1 MKSILLITT
10 GGTIASSNN
19 GQGLVPTSSSNEI
32 LNMINKIASEYD
44 VSTMDLFS
52 LDSSNIQMEEWQKM
66 AETIYLEHK
75 KYDGIVLTHGTDTMA
90 YTGSVLSFM
99 LQNVPIPIV
108 LTGSQLPLHHPM
120 TDGIEN
126 LRTAFAMAASEIPG
140 VFIAFN
146 RKVMLATRAV
156 KVRTTSFDAFESV
169 NADYIA
175 TVDSRGLVIHK
186 ELLPTIQGDFIL
198 RNDICSDV
206 FLIKLIPGMNP
217 NIFDALL
224 SMNIKGVVIEAFG
237 AGGVQY
243 LRRDITNKL
252 SKLVDNNISVV
263 VCSQCLYERSD
274 FSIYE
279 VGQKVLAQGVIE
291 GMDMTSEAAICKL
304 MWGLAYYRS
313 TQEIKELFNT
323 NLVGEVHLI

>member
-175 TVDSRGLVIHK
+175 PVDSRGLVIHK
-186 ELLPTIQGDFIL
+186 E
-198 RNDICSDV
+198 
-206 FLIKLIPGMNP
+206 
-217 NIFDALL
+217 
-224 SMNIKGVVIEAFG
+224 
-237 AGGVQY
+237 
-243 LRRDITNKL
+243 
-252 SKLVDNNISVV
+252 
-263 VCSQCLYERSD
+263 
-274 FSIYE
+274 
-279 VGQKVLAQGVIE
+279 
-291 GMDMTSEAAICKL
+291 
-304 MWGLAYYRS
+304 
-313 TQEIKELFNT
+313 
-323 NLVGEVHLI
+323 

>member
-10 GGTIASSNN
+10 GGTIASTNN
-19 GQGLVPTSSSNEI
+19 GEGLAPTSSSKEI
-32 LNMINKIASEYD
+32 LKMINKIASEYD

-66 AETIYLEHK
+66 AEAIYLEHK
-75 KYDGIVLTHGTDTMA
+75 QYDGIVLTHGTDTMA
-90 YTGSVLSFM
+90 YTGSILSFM
-99 LQNVPIPIV
+99 LQNVPIPVV
-108 LTGSQLPLHHPM
+108 LTGSQLPLSDPM
-120 TDGIEN
+120 SDGIEN
-126 LRTAFAMAASEIPG
+126 LRTAFAMAASEMPG

-169 NADYIA
+169 NADYVA
-175 TVDSRGLVIHK
+175 TVDSRGLVINK
-186 ELLPTIQGDFIL
+186 SVVPTIKGEFIL
-198 RNDICSDV
+198 RNDICPDV

-217 NIFDALL
+217 SIFDSLQ
-224 SMNIKGVVIEAFG
+224 SMNIKGIVIEAFG

-243 LRRDITNKL
+243 LRRDITRKL
-252 SKLVDNNISVV
+252 SKLVSQNISVV

-279 VGQKVLAQGVIE
+279 VGKKVLEQGVIE
-291 GMDMTSEAAICKL
+291 GFDMTSEAAICKL
-304 MWGLAYYRS
+304 MWGLAYHNNCD
-313 TQEIKELFNT
+313 EIRELFNT
-323 NLVGEVHLI
+323 NLTGEVHLI

>member
-1 MKSILLITT
+1 MKSILLLTT

-19 GQGLVPTSSSNEI
+19 GNGLVPTSSSKEI
-32 LNMINKIASEYD
+32 LKMINKIASEYH

-66 AETIYLEHK
+66 AETIYLEYK

-90 YTGSVLSFM
+90 YTGSILSFM
-99 LQNVPIPIV
+99 LQNIPIPVV
-108 LTGSQLPLHHPM
+108 LTGSQLPLNHPM

-126 LRTAFAMAASEIPG
+126 LRTAFAMAASGIPG
-140 VFIAFN
+140 IFIAFN

-169 NADYIA
+169 NAEYA
-175 TVDSRGLVIHK
+175 ASVDSRGLVINSK
-186 ELLPTIQGDFIL
+186 LDERTNGDFIL

-217 NIFDALL
+217 DIFDALL
-224 SMNIKGVVIEAFG
+224 SMNVKGVVIEAFG

-252 SKLVDNNISVV
+252 SKLVEHNISVV

-279 VGQKVLAQGVIE
+279 VGKKVLEQGVIE

-304 MWGLAYYRS
+304 MWGLAYYH
-313 TQEIKELFNT
+313 TTEEIKKLFTT
-323 NLVGEVHLI
+323 NLVGEVHLQ